1 MRLAL
6 FTILALLVSSTAMT
20 VVLQNDGSHIEPGD
34 HTDAIG
40 IGIILKD
47 GDWRMNLANNCLK
60 DLFRSEGDGETAHLI
75 RILNVTDFDLDRVSI
90 REVLHDPHR
99 IRFGFE
105 FRKKLDL
112 KTVYWEAECPVQL
125 PEGGVTARAE

>member
-1 MRLAL
+1 MRVAIFTLFVLTASLFAL
-6 FTILALLVSSTAMT
+6 GA
-20 VVLQNDGSHIEPGD
+20 VLQNDGSNINPGD
-34 HTDAIG
+34 QTDAIG

-47 GDWRMNLANNCLK
+47 GDWRMDLANNCLK
-60 DLFRSEGDGETAHLI
+60 ELFKADGDGETAHLI
-75 RILNVTDFDLDRVSI
+75 RILNLTDFDLSRVSI
-90 REVLHDPHR
+90 REVMQDPNR

-125 PEGGVTARAE
+125 PEGSVTAQAE